1 MGAQRQTRYLIVRKW
16 HTMEAEYGRRGVKTK
31 IFGFIIMVLGLL
43 DSLLTL
49 RGGVPAYEFLAL
61 ILLGACV
68 FAIGAVRG
76 RRLPSTGQTE
86 HKGQVQNLL

>member
-1 MGAQRQTRYLIVRKW
+1 VGAQRQTRRLKVM
-16 HTMEAEYGRRGVKTK
+16 TEQVEETEYGRRGVKTRLL
-31 IFGFIIMVLGLL
+31 GFILMVLGVL

-49 RGGVPAYEFLAL
+49 RGGIPAYEFLLL

-76 RRLPSTGQTE
+76 GRRPFTE
-86 HKGQVQNLL
+86 ADEG

>member
-1 MGAQRQTRYLIVRKW
+1 MEANYG
-16 HTMEAEYGRRGVKTK
+16 EAEYGRRGVKTK

-49 RGGVPAYEFLAL
+49 RGGMPAYEFLAL

-76 RRLPSTGQTE
+76 RRQPSTELTKY
-86 HKGQVQNLL
+86 KGQVQNLL

>member
-1 MGAQRQTRYLIVRKW
+1 
-16 HTMEAEYGRRGVKTK
+16 MEAEYGETEYGKRGVKTK
-31 IFGFIIMVLGLL
+31 LLGFILMVLGVL

-49 RGGVPAYEFLAL
+49 RGGIPAYEFLLL

-76 RRLPSTGQTE
+76 GQRSSTEVDEVGSR
-86 HKGQVQNLL
+86 

>member
-1 MGAQRQTRYLIVRKW
+1 MTEQVE
-16 HTMEAEYGRRGVKTK
+16 EAGYGRRGVKTK
-31 IFGFIIMVLGLL
+31 LLGFILMVLGVL

-49 RGGVPAYEFLAL
+49 RGGIPAYEFLLL

-76 RRLPSTGQTE
+76 GRRPFTE
-86 HKGQVQNLL
+86 ADEG

>member
-1 MGAQRQTRYLIVRKW
+1 VEETEG
-16 HTMEAEYGRRGVKTK
+16 GRRGVKTRL
-31 IFGFIIMVLGLL
+31 FGFTLMILGVL

-49 RGGVPAYEFLAL
+49 RGGIPAYEFLFL

-76 RRLPSTGQTE
+76 RQHPAKPPDGVS
-86 HKGQVQNLL
+86 

>member
-1 MGAQRQTRYLIVRKW
+1 MGAQRQTRRLTVM
-16 HTMEAEYGRRGVKTK
+16 TEQVEETGYGKRGVKTRLL
-31 IFGFIIMVLGLL
+31 GFILMVLGVL

-49 RGGVPAYEFLAL
+49 RGGIPAYEYLLL

-76 RRLPSTGQTE
+76 GRRPFTE
-86 HKGQVQNLL
+86 AGEG

>member
-1 MGAQRQTRYLIVRKW
+1 VGAQRQKTRRMTVMTG
-16 HTMEAEYGRRGVKTK
+16 HEEETGYGRRGVKTK
-31 IFGFIIMVLGLL
+31 LLGFILMVLGVL

-49 RGGVPAYEFLAL
+49 RGGIPAYEYLLL

-76 RRLPSTGQTE
+76 GRRPFTE
-86 HKGQVQNLL
+86 VGEG

>member
-1 MGAQRQTRYLIVRKW
+1 MGAQRQTRRLTVM
-16 HTMEAEYGRRGVKTK
+16 TEQVEETGYGRRGVKTRLL
-31 IFGFIIMVLGLL
+31 GFILMVLGVL

-49 RGGVPAYEFLAL
+49 RGGIPAYEYLLL

-76 RRLPSTGQTE
+76 GRRPFTE
-86 HKGQVQNLL
+86 ADEG